1 MGITMDQEKI
11 SLTWHTYLD
20 HLRDMMKELMKD
32 DITDV
37 TLVSEDRKH
46 IKAHKNIDMLSQNMK
61 VQSMLVISVTTKLQ
75 DKIILK
81 HTLRQDMKAS
91 SLPVISVSAN
101 LHVKAAL

>member
-1 MGITMDQEKI
+1 MDQEKI

-32 DITDV
+32 DFTDV

-81 HTLRQDMKAS
+81 HTLR
-91 SLPVISVSAN
+91 
-101 LHVKAAL
+101 